1 MCLAIPSK
9 IISIDHDTS
18 MGVIDTMGVT
28 REANLSL
35 VDDEVAVGDWVLVHV
50 GLAISRIDEDEAQ
63 KTLEMDQEILQQQDG
78 ALHGDN

>member
-9 IISIDHDTS
+9 IVSIDRDTS

-50 GLAISRIDEDEAQ
+50 GLAISRIDEEEAQ
-63 KTLEMDQEILQQQDG
+63 KTLEIYQDILQQQDG
-78 ALHGDN
+78 TLNAGN

>member
-9 IISIDHDTS
+9 IVSIDRNTC

-28 REANLSL
+28 RDANLML

-50 GLAISRIDEDEAQ
+50 GLAISRIDEEEAQ
-63 KTLEMDQEILQQQDG
+63 KTLEMYQDILQQQDG
-78 ALHGDN
+78 ALNGDN